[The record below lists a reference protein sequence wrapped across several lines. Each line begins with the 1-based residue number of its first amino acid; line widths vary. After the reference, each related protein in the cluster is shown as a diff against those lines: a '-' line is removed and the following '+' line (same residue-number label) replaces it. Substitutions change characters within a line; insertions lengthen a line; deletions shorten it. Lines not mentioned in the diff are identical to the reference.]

1 MDDVLTLAY
10 PLLAGSL
17 ARWQQLAG
25 SVTPELLG
33 RRPAPEAWSALEC
46 LQHLLDVEQNVFP
59 VRLRALLAGEDFPN
73 YDPETEGSGLKP
85 EQAPAALAA
94 EFGEWRSNTL
104 SLLATVTPDDLAR
117 TARHAALGV
126 VTLNQFLNE
135 WVAHDLMHLMQA
147 EQAVM
152 QPFAAASGPWRGFFA
167 DYDLGKKDV
176 ERGA

>member
-17 ARWQQLAG
+17 ARWQQLTG
-25 SVTPELLG
+25 SVSPELLG
-33 RRPAPEAWSALEC
+33 RRPAAEAWSALEC
-46 LQHLLDVEQNVFP
+46 LQHLLDVEEKVFP
-59 VRLRALLAGEDFPN
+59 VRLQAFMAGEAFPN
-73 YDPETEGSGLKP
+73 YEPETDGRQLKP
-85 EQAPAALAA
+85 EQSPAALAA
-94 EFGEWRSNTL
+94 TFGEWRSNTL

-117 TARHAALGV
+117 TARHATLGV

-167 DYDLGKKDV
+167 DYDV
-176 ERGA
+176 EMKGGERKA